1 MLKFIGRF
9 FYGSRRVKVKNE
21 DSAAVFDI
29 LYRDDISFENEK
41 RDGESITFTLTE
53 VDYIAC
59 IEKLAPYAEVSDMS
73 GFPYLCRFIR
83 LRPFVLLGV
92 LVFFAWMKY
101 SSGIVWD
108 IKIDGNTKTDYETIT
123 DTLAELGFEVGVPFE
138 NINYNQL
145 HADYVALQNDIAW
158 LSIFMNG
165 TVAEVQV
172 RELYRDEREKHPND
186 TYANVVAKCDGIVE
200 EINVFEGQATVTPGQ
215 LVRAGQV
222 LISGVCEGREGEY
235 RFEYASGEV
244 ICQTVEAIS
253 ERISTTREKKTYTGR
268 EKRDYAI
275 KFFKKTINLFGK
287 GGIDGGVCDTIST
300 MEKLCPFGLCEI
312 PVWLET
318 NVSREYVT
326 ENEQISTETAGNE
339 AMYSLVRKIRELTA
353 DAELEHKEIHSEF
366 EDGVYILN
374 CMLYLRRNIGLT
386 KEFTVKAE

>member
-9 FYGSRRVKVKNE
+9 FYGSRRVKVKNG
-21 DSAAVFDI
+21 DSAAVFDV
-29 LYRDDISFENEK
+29 LYKSDISFENEK
-41 RDGESITFTLTE
+41 RDGQNITFTLTE
-53 VDYIAC
+53 RDYASC
-59 IEKLAPYAEVSDMS
+59 AELLSPYAEVSEMS
-73 GFPYLCRFIR
+73 GFPYLCRFLR
-83 LRPFVLLGV
+83 QRPFVLIGV
-92 LVFFAWMKY
+92 LIFFAWMKY

-108 IKIDGNTKTDYETIT
+108 IKIDGNTKTSDETIKE
-123 DTLAELGFEVGVPFE
+123 TLAELGFDVGVPFGD
-138 NINYNQL
+138 INYNQL
-145 HADYVALQNDIAW
+145 HADYVSIQNDIAW

-172 RELYRDEREKHPND
+172 RELYRDEREKHPSN
-186 TYANVVAKCDGIVE
+186 TYANVVAECDGIVE
-200 EINVFEGQATVTPGQ
+200 EINVFEGQAAVAVGQ
-215 LVRAGQV
+215 LVREGQV
-222 LISGVCEGREGEY
+222 LISGVCEGKEGEY

-244 ICQTVEAIS
+244 ICQTVESFS

-268 EKRDYAI
+268 EKRDIAI
-275 KFFKKTINLFGK
+275 KIFKKKINLFGK

-326 ENEQISTETAGNE
+326 ENEQISAETAGNE

-374 CMLYLRRNIGLT
+374 CMLYLRRNIGIT